1 MNKEKFMSVKEMFPV
16 LADESNINRYL
27 NFIKVDDLRLFTE
40 ECLKKADYKITEYE
54 NKVAEIAMDFLIRKE
69 LLTPDNHQT
78 YVDALLVAAMLHNV
92 YFDENI

>member
-1 MNKEKFMSVKEMFPV
+1 MNKEKFMSVKEMSPI

-54 NKVAEIAMDFLIRKE
+54 NVLEEKMEFIIFVCI
-69 LLTPDNHQT
+69 
-78 YVDALLVAAMLHNV
+78 YC
-92 YFDENI
+92 